1 MSPKD
6 IFSQEEQ
13 AQLIQA
19 IRDAENNTSGEI
31 KIHLDKT
38 CSGDPYKRAI
48 QVFEKLKMHKTAQ
61 RNGVL
66 FYLSIDDHKLAI
78 IGDKGINEKVPEGFW
93 NEIFEHM
100 VQQFRQGQLIPGL
113 VQGVS
118 MAGEQLSAY
127 FPFEKNDQ
135 NELSDE
141 ISF

>member
-6 IFSQEEQ
+6 VFSQEQQ
-13 AQLIQA
+13 AQIIQA

-31 KIHLDKT
+31 KVHLDKT

-48 QVFEKLKMHKTAQ
+48 QIFEKLKMHKTAQ

-66 FYLSIDDHKLAI
+66 FYLSIEDHKLAI
-78 IGDKGINEKVPEGFW
+78 IGDQGINEKVPAGFW
-93 NEIFEHM
+93 NKIFEHM
-100 VQQFRQGQLIPGL
+100 VQAFRQDQVVPGL

-127 FPFEKNDQ
+127 FPFQKNDQ

>member
-1 MSPKD
+1 M
-6 IFSQEEQ
+6 
-13 AQLIQA
+13 A
-19 IRDAENNTSGEI
+19 R
-31 KIHLDKT
+31 
-38 CSGDPYKRAI
+38 
-48 QVFEKLKMHKTAQ
+48 
-61 RNGVL
+61 
-66 FYLSIDDHKLAI
+66 LAPLPV
-78 IGDKGINEKVPEGFW
+78 GSVPEL